1 MMGMLGQK
9 FDWSGQDKGWYS
21 LVSDG
26 QDFQLNVRVTAP
38 MPDEFP
44 DRQLVTA
51 VSVLSPDGRSFVI
64 EVKNPYT
71 IDTPGCG
78 SGDDSPLPCL
88 ANGALNFIVDGVD
101 HSGLQMPGQAVEL
114 PGNRFVSSSNL
125 PAECRRFGG
134 DRIWAAQYT
143 DMIEA
148 QRSLRE
154 NEKEFDEWIL
164 QEGNMAAPTWCA
176 KFLQEEGLPGLFAVR
191 SNHAI
196 FHVVTPTA
204 SLRINIGVN
213 HQDRV
218 TSEDGATVLA
228 PELEFWQGDV
238 GVERGSFSKTV
249 SGMLGETSRP
259 VLNKHGLPIMEGI
272 GAIRGTPEDYRVD
285 GPFGVEFELLRH
297 KRVPS

>member
-1 MMGMLGQK
+1 MIGMLGQK

-26 QDFQLNVRVTAP
+26 QDFQLNVRVAAP
-38 MPDEFP
+38 MPEEFP
-44 DRQLVTA
+44 DRQLVSA
-51 VSVLSPDGRSFVI
+51 ISILSPGGRSFVI

-71 IDTPGCG
+71 IDTVGCG
-78 SGDDSPLPCL
+78 SEADSPLPCL
-88 ANGALNFIVDGVD
+88 ANGALRFVVDGVE
-101 HSGLQMPGQAVEL
+101 HGGLQLPGQAVEL
-114 PGNRFVSSSNL
+114 PGDRFVSSANL

-134 DRIWAAQYT
+134 DRIWAAQYV
-143 DMIEA
+143 DMIGT
-148 QRSLRE
+148 QRSLRGYE
-154 NEKEFDEWIL
+154 EKFDEWIL
-164 QEGNMAAPTWCA
+164 QEENMAAPTWCA
-176 KFLQEEGLPGLFAVR
+176 KFLQEDGLPGLLAVQ

-218 TSEDGATVLA
+218 TSEDGANVLV
-228 PELEFWQGDV
+228 PQLDFWQADV
-238 GVERGSFSKTV
+238 GVERSSFSNTV

-259 VLNKHGLPIMEGI
+259 VFNENGLPILEGI

-285 GPFGVEFELLRH
+285 GPLGVEFELLRNENE
-297 KRVPS
+297 

>member
-1 MMGMLGQK
+1 MVGVLGQK
-9 FDWSGQDKGWYS
+9 FDWSGEDKGWYS

-51 VSVLSPDGRSFVI
+51 VSILSAGGRSFVI
-64 EVKNPYT
+64 EVKDPYT
-71 IDTPGCG
+71 IDTPGCE
-78 SGDDSPLPCL
+78 SGDDSSLPCL
-88 ANGALNFIVDGVD
+88 ANGAFRFIVDGVE
-101 HSGLQMPGQAVEL
+101 HRGLQMPSQAMEL
-114 PGNRFVSSSNL
+114 PGDRFVSSANL

-134 DRIWAAQYT
+134 DRIWAAQFA
-143 DMIEA
+143 DMT
-148 QRSLRE
+148 QTRRSLRAYE
-154 NEKEFDEWIL
+154 ADFKTWIL

-176 KFLQEEGLPGLFAVR
+176 KFLDEEGLPGLLAAQ

-204 SLRINIGVN
+204 SLRINMGVN

-218 TSEDGATVLA
+218 TSDDGVVVLV
-228 PELEFWQGDV
+228 PELDFWQGDV
-238 GVERGSFSKTV
+238 GVEGSRFSDTV

-259 VLNKHGLPIMEGI
+259 VLDKHGLPIMEG
-272 GAIRGTPEDYRVD
+272 AEVIRGTPEDYRVD
-285 GPFGVEFELLRH
+285 GPLGVEFELLRH
-297 KRVPS
+297 

>member
-1 MMGMLGQK
+1 MLGQK

-71 IDTPGCG
+71 IDTPGCE
-78 SGDDSPLPCL
+78 SDADSPLPCL
-88 ANGALNFIVDGVD
+88 ANGALRFIVDGVE
-101 HSGLQMPGQAVEL
+101 HRGLQLPGKAVEL
-114 PGNRFVSSSNL
+114 PGDRFVSSANL

-134 DRIWAAQYT
+134 DRIWAAQYA
-143 DMIEA
+143 DMIET
-148 QRSLRE
+148 QRSLRGYE
-154 NEKEFDEWIL
+154 EEFEEWIL

-176 KFLQEEGLPGLFAVR
+176 KFLQDEGLPGLFAVQ

-196 FHVVTPTA
+196 FHVVTATA

-218 TSEDGATVLA
+218 TSEDGAVVLV
-228 PELEFWQGDV
+228 PELDFWQGDV
-238 GVERGSFSKTV
+238 GVERSSFSDTV
-249 SGMLGETSRP
+249 SGICLLYTS
-259 VLNKHGLPIMEGI
+259 
-272 GAIRGTPEDYRVD
+272 
-285 GPFGVEFELLRH
+285 
-297 KRVPS
+297 PSPRD